1 MEKVLADRTSL
12 STALEA
18 IEAEALATR
27 QYISFCANSTEN
39 PALFQTL
46 IADGRERLKVLEA
59 RQVTLRAE
67 VITLDQAV
75 NDARVQTR
83 RDILPQVRGIAL
95 PQVDARITQLEAIAM
110 VDRLLMGKKSQA
122 RTVRQRQDVEELTY
136 LRKLRGMLTS
146 EDS

>member
-1 MEKVLADRTSL
+1 MPKAKDLTAPIDLLHRVSLDLSPQMEKVLADRTSL

-75 NDARVQTR
+75 ND
-83 RDILPQVRGIAL
+83 
-95 PQVDARITQLEAIAM
+95 
-110 VDRLLMGKKSQA
+110 
-122 RTVRQRQDVEELTY
+122 
-136 LRKLRGMLTS
+136 
-146 EDS
+146 